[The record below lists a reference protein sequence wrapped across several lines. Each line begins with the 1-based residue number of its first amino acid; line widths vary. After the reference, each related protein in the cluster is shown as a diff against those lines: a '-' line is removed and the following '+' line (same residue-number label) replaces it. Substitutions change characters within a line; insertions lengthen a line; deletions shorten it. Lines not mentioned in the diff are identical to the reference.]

1 MPNLP
6 PKPIDALKALTLC
19 ENPDTQVKAA
29 LALTLTE
36 IVSQRQLSN
45 AEAAKLLEIPT
56 YKLTRILCGEFRG
69 VGTGTLIEY
78 VSALSKEMRGLWV
91 VRYDLP
97 PLAMPFKR
105 SKSGSRLIDFDG

>member
-36 IVSQRQLSN
+36 IVSQSQLSN

-91 VRYDLP
+91 MR
-97 PLAMPFKR
+97 
-105 SKSGSRLIDFDG
+105 